1 MPVELIPSAKR
12 LIRSLRD
19 IGYEFVDA
27 VADIVDNSVEA
38 EATVVSINLKF
49 EGEDSYLTIADN
61 GTGMASKEMQEAL
74 RFGSNR
80 VYGDSDDLGRFGLG
94 IKTASLSQC
103 ERLTVST
110 RRGEERAR
118 INSYCWDLDHI

>member
-1 MPVELIPSAKR
+1 MIVELIPSAKR

-38 EATVVSINLKF
+38 QATVVSINLKF

-80 VYGDSDDLGRFGLG
+80 AYGDLDNLPPGQS
-94 IKTASLSQC
+94 IASIRQSLVGVFAGTCFWAAHS
-103 ERLTVST
+103 
-110 RRGEERAR
+110 
-118 INSYCWDLDHI
+118 HP

>member
-49 EGEDSYLTIADN
+49 EGEPL
-61 GTGMASKEMQEAL
+61 
-74 RFGSNR
+74 
-80 VYGDSDDLGRFGLG
+80 
-94 IKTASLSQC
+94 
-103 ERLTVST
+103 
-110 RRGEERAR
+110 
-118 INSYCWDLDHI
+118 